1 MMEASALYRKHAIST
16 SERGSLIGPRKQP
29 TAWQLASASIE
40 APLANGERT
49 APRRCSLNSTY
60 DKNCGFNRAH
70 LLRLMKVL
78 GEMNNSTLKIRRGKS
93 YLLNFSKSV
102 FHAFLL
108 KLFYAFVTCLLSQ
121 VVPFASKPSAVL
133 YTLKS
138 PNHCFP
144 NGICTHQMGL
154 QDSLPSLGSQ
164 MCPPACVPLVT
175 TAMTSINQKLGF

>member
-60 DKNCGFNRAH
+60 DKNCGLNRTH
-70 LLRLMKVL
+70 LLKLMKIL

-102 FHAFLL
+102 FHAFPL

-121 VVPFASKPSAVL
+121 LVPFALKPFC
-133 YTLKS
+133 YIIYFKGPKS
-138 PNHCFP
+138 LF
-144 NGICTHQMGL
+144 
-154 QDSLPSLGSQ
+154 
-164 MCPPACVPLVT
+164 V
-175 TAMTSINQKLGF
+175 F